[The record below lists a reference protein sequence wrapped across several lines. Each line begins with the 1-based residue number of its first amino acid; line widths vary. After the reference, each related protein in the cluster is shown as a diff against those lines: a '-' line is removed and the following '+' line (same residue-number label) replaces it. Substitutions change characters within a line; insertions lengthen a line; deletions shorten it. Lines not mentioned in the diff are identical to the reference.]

1 MIVINIIMMMMMMMT
16 VNFTRVTLITDDSV
30 VYIMALSPVS

>member
-1 MIVINIIMMMMMMMT
+1 MMMMMMMT

-30 VYIMALSPVS
+30 VYIMAPSPVS